1 MTELFRAEYSYRHLH
16 EYAQQ
21 MDKRQRRPATDKAKS
36 TMSSATVGEYTL
48 IVSILNPTLLTA
60 QVNHRYSMKT

>member
-21 MDKRQRRPATDKAKS
+21 MDKRQRRSATDKAKS

-48 IVSILNPTLLTA
+48 IVRILNPTC
-60 QVNHRYSMKT
+60 